1 MMSVVL
7 VGPKLKDHIPCD
19 GYNAGIKITL
29 IRCHHIYLHCKM
41 CITPRVLGLL
51 LCHVRHY
58 HCHEYNQAEAVPCHV
73 SPSWAILG
81 ICHRTGNGNA
91 VTWVPQFWHQ
101 LWCEYIILGAP
112 QAPDRFN
119 PKVSEQT
126 CGIIQKL
133 YETKHIETM
142 TFGKS
147 VMAHFSKIEP
157 KTSK

>member
-58 HCHEYNQAEAVPCHV
+58 HCHEYNQARL
-73 SPSWAILG
+73 S
-81 ICHRTGNGNA
+81 R
-91 VTWVPQFWHQ
+91 VT
-101 LWCEYIILGAP
+101 CP
-112 QAPDRFN
+112 QA
-119 PKVSEQT
+119 
-126 CGIIQKL
+126 
-133 YETKHIETM
+133 
-142 TFGKS
+142 
-147 VMAHFSKIEP
+147 EP
-157 KTSK
+157 YLAFVTGLGMVTQ